1 MVNTTSIARFLL
13 ALFIS
18 EHLLAAASGKVVLSV
33 CQGPFCS
40 NYGCKNVLRAASQQK
55 GMAGKARGCFGK
67 QGCETAFPKKGV
79 TVTAPGL
86 GAARTLP
93 GCASMATAKSQVGAI
108 AKAYGL

>member
-1 MVNTTSIARFLL
+1 
-13 ALFIS
+13 
-18 EHLLAAASGKVVLSV
+18 
-33 CQGPFCS
+33 
-40 NYGCKNVLRAASQQK
+40 
-55 GMAGKARGCFGK
+55 MAGKARGCFGK